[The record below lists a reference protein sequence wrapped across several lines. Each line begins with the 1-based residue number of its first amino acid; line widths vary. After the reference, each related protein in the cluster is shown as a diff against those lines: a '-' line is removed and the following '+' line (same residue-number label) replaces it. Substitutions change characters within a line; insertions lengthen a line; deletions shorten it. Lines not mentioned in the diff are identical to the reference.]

1 MKTTIIAE
9 AGVNHNGDI
18 AIAKKLIEI
27 ASQAGADYV
36 KFQSFS
42 AEKLVVK
49 GAAKAKYQ
57 INSSDTYET
66 QFEMLKKLEL
76 SEEDFRE
83 LVEFAKKIQM
93 KVISTAFDIDHV
105 LMLNSLGQDVFKIPS
120 GEITNVPYLRSIGN
134 LQKEVVLSSG
144 MSTIPEIKNAI
155 DILVKEGTS
164 SSKITVLHC
173 TSAYPAPYSDINLR
187 AIKTIREQLNTEV
200 GYSDHSLGIEV
211 PIAAVALGASIIEKH
226 FTLDKNMAGPDHKAS
241 LSPQELT
248 QMILAIRN
256 VENSLGSDEKRV
268 TESERENMKVIRKSI
283 VAKRSIRIGEIF
295 SEENITTKR
304 PGTGLSPLFWDQI
317 IGKASD
323 RDYEED
329 DLI

>member
-57 INSSDTYET
+57 INSSDTDET

-76 SEEDFRE
+76 SEDDYRE

-105 LMLNSLGQDVFKIPS
+105 LMLDSLGQDVFKIPS

-187 AIKTIREQLNTEV
+187 AMKTIREQLNTEV

-211 PIAAVALGASIIEKH
+211 AIAAVALGASIIEKH
-226 FTLDKNMAGPDHKAS
+226 FTLDKNLAGPDHKAS
-241 LSPQELT
+241 LNPQELT

-256 VENSLGSDEKRV
+256 VESSLGSDEKRV
-268 TESERENMKVIRKSI
+268 TESERENIKVVRKSI
-283 VAKRSIRIGEIF
+283 VAKRSIRIGEML
-295 SEENITTKR
+295 SEDNITTKR
-304 PGTGLSPLFWDQI
+304 PGTGLSPLLWDQI
-317 IGKASD
+317 IGKASE
-323 RDYEED
+323 RNYEED